1 MKKFVIISIILLLI
15 GGTAFG
21 FSLKHYIDVKS
32 EQNKAVEETDTD
44 AEKDADQQEDATE
57 ADAAPAKSLA
67 DGDLFSANYDKAKKA
82 IEDMSDEEMV
92 GQLIV
97 GVCSDTDTG
106 AEDIKNY
113 SLAGF
118 LFDSEAFSGKTG
130 DEVKQSIA
138 DIKKEAKVAPIIA
151 AEEEGGE
158 RTTISG
164 SEAFPENVYDS
175 PRNIL
180 ASGGLQEVEKT
191 ELEKATF
198 LKEAGFNLNF
208 APVVDMPDS
217 SDQIMY
223 SRSLTD
229 DQKVVG
235 DFAKYCSKQ
244 VQAKGISVA
253 LKHFPGYGTIPDT
266 ANEEAQANGTAV
278 VDDRK
283 ADDIRNKDYEP
294 FKQGAQEGAHFIMV
308 SNVVVKSIDASHTAA
323 LSSSVHKELRDLV
336 GFSGLI
342 ITDVIDE
349 RDYSA
354 YADGKDTAV
363 AAILAGNDLVLSR
376 NYSTAYTAILSA
388 VNDGTISREMLE
400 QVCTRVLAYKY
411 TAGLI
416 K

>member
-32 EQNKAVEETDTD
+32 EQNKAVEETNTD

-138 DIKKEAKVAPIIA
+138 GSKKEAKVAPIIA

-175 PRNIL
+175 PRNI
-180 ASGGLQEVEKT
+180 
-191 ELEKATF
+191 
-198 LKEAGFNLNF
+198 
-208 APVVDMPDS
+208 
-217 SDQIMY
+217 
-223 SRSLTD
+223 
-229 DQKVVG
+229 
-235 DFAKYCSKQ
+235 
-244 VQAKGISVA
+244 
-253 LKHFPGYGTIPDT
+253 
-266 ANEEAQANGTAV
+266 
-278 VDDRK
+278 
-283 ADDIRNKDYEP
+283 
-294 FKQGAQEGAHFIMV
+294 
-308 SNVVVKSIDASHTAA
+308 
-323 LSSSVHKELRDLV
+323 
-336 GFSGLI
+336 
-342 ITDVIDE
+342 
-349 RDYSA
+349 
-354 YADGKDTAV
+354 
-363 AAILAGNDLVLSR
+363 
-376 NYSTAYTAILSA
+376 
-388 VNDGTISREMLE
+388 
-400 QVCTRVLAYKY
+400 
-411 TAGLI
+411 
-416 K
+416 

>member
-44 AEKDADQQEDATE
+44 VEKDADQQENATE

-67 DGDLFSANYDKAKKA
+67 DEDLFSANYDKAKKA

-138 DIKKEAKVAPIIA
+138 GIKKEAKVAPIIA

-180 ASGGLQEVEKT
+180 ASGGLQEVEKA

-223 SRSLTD
+223 SRSLSD

-235 DFAKYCSKQ
+235 DFAKYCAKQ
-244 VQAKGISVA
+244 VQAKGVSVA
-253 LKHFPGYGTIPDT
+253 LKHFPGYGAIPDT

-411 TAGLI
+411 TAGMI